1 MIISTEFALQNE
13 EYNHLI
19 KRILRK
25 NLPNYW
31 YMNLNGIIQW
41 TLFIKIYNKRQ
52 DLSDIQDIKSYLF
65 STLRN
70 KILDEIRR
78 KAYFTEKEIES
89 YQVASSENVEKEYL
103 LKEKEDYDNVKVAFF
118 MTKLSHRQR
127 EAITLYFIEE
137 KKYDEICTLMDINY
151 QSLRNLIHR
160 SLTKLRSQ
168 LSWTR
173 DLHEAL
179 RIAGTLFSLRFFKS
193 FFPFRNGKI
202 NQSYRSNDIRISKP
216 RNFIDETRQKE
227 NNRHVNTYFG
237 TIGIGHYGLRIK
249 FPAHFLFWSHQPIHN
264 QNR

>member
-1 MIISTEFALQNE
+1 MQTKHKSAINEANHQDDTTLFQEFRKGDTEAFSHFYDTYVNVLYHFGSKITNDKE
-13 EYNHLI
+13 LLKDCIHDV
-19 KRILRK
+19 
-25 NLPNYW
+25 
-31 YMNLNGIIQW
+31 
-41 TLFIKIYNKRQ
+41 FIKIYNKRQ

-168 LSWTR
+168 L
-173 DLHEAL
+173 L
-179 RIAGTLFSLRFFKS
+179 
-193 FFPFRNGKI
+193 
-202 NQSYRSNDIRISKP
+202 
-216 RNFIDETRQKE
+216 
-227 NNRHVNTYFG
+227 
-237 TIGIGHYGLRIK
+237 
-249 FPAHFLFWSHQPIHN
+249 
-264 QNR
+264 

>member
-1 MIISTEFALQNE
+1 MQTKHKSAINEANHQDDTTLFQEFLKGDMDAFSHFYDTYVNVLYHFGSKITSDKE
-13 EYNHLI
+13 LLKDCIHDV
-19 KRILRK
+19 
-25 NLPNYW
+25 
-31 YMNLNGIIQW
+31 
-41 TLFIKIYNKRQ
+41 FIKIYNKRQ

-168 LSWTR
+168 L
-173 DLHEAL
+173 L
-179 RIAGTLFSLRFFKS
+179 
-193 FFPFRNGKI
+193 
-202 NQSYRSNDIRISKP
+202 
-216 RNFIDETRQKE
+216 
-227 NNRHVNTYFG
+227 
-237 TIGIGHYGLRIK
+237 
-249 FPAHFLFWSHQPIHN
+249 
-264 QNR
+264 